1 MAAAVVDTKVQ
12 VFTKDELDA
21 LRKALNE
28 GRNGDGNYS
37 APPQE
42 WREESDDWT
51 NDIAL
56 LVKFLYD
63 LRDVLST
70 LIATRLPPQHRNR
83 FAALLENL
91 APNIAEAITA
101 LRQIDDPD
109 DGLFKFLDRLGLVGD
124 SLLAKLDEFRDRIVE
139 GPVKGVLEMGDT
151 ILDSLIAALEMLE
164 PLKELKE
171 TVKNK
176 IEFGAD
182 GEILQLGL
190 YPYGTGS

>member
-12 VFTKDELDA
+12 VFTKEELDA

-56 LVKFLYD
+56 LVKFLHD

-70 LIATRLPPQHRNR
+70 LIATRLPPQHRMR
-83 FAALLENL
+83 FTALLENL
-91 APNIAEAITA
+91 APNIDQAITA

-124 SLLAKLDEFRDRIVE
+124 SLLAKLDEFRDRIVG